1 MARAKKCKIVL
12 ENPNFTYFKPVG
24 VPMKDLNEMILNI
37 EEFEALRLK
46 DLEKKGQIDCA
57 KIMGVH
63 QSTFQRLL
71 IKAREKVT
79 FALVN
84 GSAIRIEG
92 GNYIKDE

>member
-1 MARAKKCKIVL
+1 MVRTKKSKIVL
-12 ENPNFTYFKPVG
+12 KNPSFTYFKPAG
-24 VPMKDLNEMILNI
+24 VQMRNLSETILNV
-37 EEFEALRLK
+37 EELEALRLK
-46 DLEKKGQIDCA
+46 DLEKKEQIECA

-84 GSAIRIEG
+84 GYAIKIEG